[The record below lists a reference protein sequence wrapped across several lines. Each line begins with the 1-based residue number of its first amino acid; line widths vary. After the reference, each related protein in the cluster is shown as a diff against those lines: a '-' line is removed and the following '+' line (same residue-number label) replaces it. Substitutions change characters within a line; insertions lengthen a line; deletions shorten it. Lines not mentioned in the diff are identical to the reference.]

1 MIIPSI
7 DIEGGETVQLVGG
20 RDRVLSAGDPRPLA
34 RRFGRTG
41 DVAVIDLDAARGRGS
56 NRALIDTLLEL
67 APCRVGGGIRDFAS
81 AARWLDAGA
90 QKIIIGTAASV
101 PLLRRLPRERVI
113 AALDGVDGELVVEGW
128 QTRTGVPVLDRM
140 AELREHVCGFLVT
153 FVEREGRMQG
163 IDIELVRRLQV
174 VAGDAR
180 LTVAGGIRD
189 ASEVAALDAFGIDA
203 QVGMALYTGRF
214 DIADV
219 LAAMLRS
226 ERDDGLWPTLVCD
239 DLGQTLGLVWSSG
252 ESLREALR
260 SGMGVYQSRSRGRW
274 EKGATSG
281 NHQTLLRVA
290 PDCDRD
296 ALRFTVRQHGEGFCH
311 LGTWDC
317 FGDSFG
323 LADLERRI
331 RARSLAAPAG
341 SYTRRL
347 LDNPELLRAKL
358 EEEAG
363 ELARASTPD
372 EVREEAADL
381 LYFVLTRL
389 RRAGVSLASVG
400 EVLDRRALAFTRRGG
415 EAKKERR
422 A

>member
-20 RDRVLSAGDPRPLA
+20 KERALSAGDPRPLA

-41 DVAVIDLDAARGRGS
+41 DTALIDLDAARGRGS
-56 NRALIDTLLEL
+56 NRALIESLLDL
-67 APCRVGGGIRDFAS
+67 APCRVGGGIRDYDT

-90 QKIIIGTAASV
+90 AKIIIGTAAAV
-101 PLLRRLPRERVI
+101 PLLRRLPRDRVI

-128 QTRTGVPVLDRM
+128 QSRTGVPVLERM
-140 AELREHVCGFLVT
+140 AELREHVSGFLVT

-163 IDIELVRRLQV
+163 IDLEAARGLQAA
-174 VAGDAR
+174 AGAAR
-180 LTVAGGIRD
+180 LTVAGGIRE
-189 ASEVAALDAFGIDA
+189 ASEVAVLDANGVDT

-214 DIADV
+214 DVADA

-226 ERDDGLWPTLVCD
+226 ERDDGLWPTVVCD
-239 DLGQTLGLVWSSG
+239 DLGQALGLAWSSL
-252 ESLREALR
+252 ESLRDAIR
-260 SGMGVYQSRSRGRW
+260 SGRGVYQSRSRGRW
-274 EKGATSG
+274 VKGATSG

-290 PDCDRD
+290 LDCDRD

-317 FGDSFG
+317 FGDARG
-323 LADLERRI
+323 LARLERRI
-331 RARSLAAPAG
+331 HARVHEAPPG

-347 LDNPELLRAKL
+347 LDDPALLHAKL
-358 EEEAG
+358 VEEAE
-363 ELARASTPD
+363 ELAGAATLD

-381 LYFVLTRL
+381 IYFTMTRL
-389 RRAGVSLASVG
+389 CASGVSLASVS
-400 EVLDRRALAFTRRGG
+400 EALDRRSRAFSRRGG
-415 EAKKERR
+415 EVKTEPRT
-422 A
+422 